1 MRRETNTADALASGL
16 AGAAALTLLHE
27 SARRIIPHAPR
38 VDVIGMRGI
47 RRPMQAMG
55 MRPPR
60 GRTLFGLSLLG
71 EIASNAAYYALVGIG
86 KPRHALRRGTALGLA
101 AGVGCVLLPPVMGL
115 GRQPH
120 RRAPYTQLMTIAWYT
135 VGGIA
140 AALAATAMSR
150 RK

>member
-1 MRRETNTADALASGL
+1 MMRQTHTVDALTSGL

-27 SARRIIPHAPR
+27 SARRMIPHAPR

-47 RRPMQAMG
+47 RRPLEAMG
-55 MRPPR
+55 VRPPR

-71 EIASNAAYYALVGIG
+71 EIASNAAYYSLVGLG
-86 KPRHALRRGTALGLA
+86 NARHAIRRGTALGLA
-101 AGVGCVLLPPVMGL
+101 AGIGCVLLPPVMGL

-135 VGGIA
+135 AGGIA
-140 AALAATAMSR
+140 AALAATGLAR

>member
-1 MRRETNTADALASGL
+1 MRETHTMDALASGL

-27 SARRIIPHAPR
+27 SARRVIPHAPR

-47 RRPMQAMG
+47 RRPLEAAGIQ
-55 MRPPR
+55 PPR

-71 EIASNAAYYALVGIG
+71 EIISNAAYYSLVGAG
-86 KPRHALRRGTALGLA
+86 NPRHAMRRGAALGMA
-101 AGVGCVLLPPVMGL
+101 AGIGCVLLPPVMGL

-140 AALAATAMSR
+140 AALTARAMSR
-150 RK
+150 R